1 VIRLVPRPGIS
12 GLLLVLTLAGLL
24 AMHGIDET
32 ALAQGSGGDA
42 APSPTARHGMEEPGP
57 DAGEWAI
64 AVPGSL
70 ASEQLASLQDAS
82 HTGAAGAGDRA
93 GHVGWGHVAAVC
105 LAVLATIATS
115 TVRRLLASARARIAA
130 GGAAVAGRLVRLPKV
145 FRPPGARRIEL
156 CVLTC

>member
-1 VIRLVPRPGIS
+1 
-12 GLLLVLTLAGLL
+12 
-24 AMHGIDET
+24 
-32 ALAQGSGGDA
+32 
-42 APSPTARHGMEEPGP
+42 
-57 DAGEWAI
+57 
-64 AVPGSL
+64 
-70 ASEQLASLQDAS
+70 
-82 HTGAAGAGDRA
+82 
-93 GHVGWGHVAAVC
+93 